1 MTVRWHRIAPA
12 AGGLLAIAVSTPAL
26 AGRYWPTTPL
36 TDWEIYLNNG
46 TVYISSPQMASHC
59 TNTRGQINVGDT
71 AYNRALYAYAL
82 SAKAR
87 GKGLKYVVDDTTTVC
102 VIDAL
107 QEI

>member
-1 MTVRWHRIAPA
+1 MTIRWNRIALA
-12 AGGLLAIAVSTPAL
+12 TCGLLALAAGPAS

-36 TDWEIYLNNG
+36 TDWEISLNNG
-46 TVYISSPQMASHC
+46 TVYITSPQMASHC
-59 TNTRGQINVGDT
+59 TYTRGQINVGDS

-87 GKGLKYVVDDTTTVC
+87 GKGLKYVVDDAATVC

-107 QEI
+107 QEF